1 MMETSI
7 DEPARRDLLEGLT
20 TFLSW
25 AGAITGMSQVETLTK

>member
-7 DEPARRDLLEGLT
+7 DEPVRDLLEGLT